1 MPTLTIDG
9 RSYTFEDGLT
19 IMQACE
25 SVGIGIPHFCYYP
38 KLSIVGSCRM
48 CLVEVEKAL
57 TLQISCNTP
66 IRDGMVVHTASERVK
81 KARQGVLE
89 FLLIN
94 HPLDCPICDQAG
106 ECPLQMI
113 TMKWGPDRSRF
124 EEEKEHAAK
133 RTEIGPHVMF
143 DAERCIK
150 CTRCARFCDEVTHTG
165 ELGLFER
172 GDSAVIG
179 IFSGKSLANDYSL
192 CTADICPVGAL
203 TSREFRFQ
211 NRVWFMKQA
220 KSVCPECSRGC
231 STTLWTNMK
240 HEVQRMT
247 PRLNDNVNDTWM
259 CDDGRLSYLDWDP
272 GARLRRAAARNSAG
286 EEIPVDAA
294 LERAVEAIR
303 AAVKAHGP
311 GSVGAWA
318 STFATNEELYLLGKL
333 TDRVEV
339 LPARDGRG
347 DDILKRADKSP
358 NRRGAQAVLKSA
370 NLAPDIESGKIKVL
384 VAMKPRRAAELPAKP
399 KALQKL
405 DALIVIDSRKNRL
418 VEMATHT
425 LPAAM
430 YVEEE
435 GTWVNEFGWVQ
446 RFEAARPAPADARPA
461 WQLLARMLWLA
472 QGAKWSFQSPAQVF
486 EALAHENAAF
496 AGMSYAR
503 LGDAGLRLAGAEGPS
518 R

>member
-1 MPTLTIDG
+1 
-9 RSYTFEDGLT
+9 
-19 IMQACE
+19 
-25 SVGIGIPHFCYYP
+25 
-38 KLSIVGSCRM
+38 
-48 CLVEVEKAL
+48 
-57 TLQISCNTP
+57 
-66 IRDGMVVHTASERVK
+66 
-81 KARQGVLE
+81 
-89 FLLIN
+89 
-94 HPLDCPICDQAG
+94 
-106 ECPLQMI
+106 
-113 TMKWGPDRSRF
+113 
-124 EEEKEHAAK
+124 
-133 RTEIGPHVMF
+133 MF

-339 LPARDGRG
+339 LPVRDGRG

-370 NLAPDIESGKIKVL
+370 NLAQDIESGKIKVL
-384 VAMKPRRAAELPAKP
+384 VAMKPRRAAKLPAKP

-418 VEMATHT
+418 AEMATHT

-496 AGMSYAR
+496 AGMSYAG